1 MHSARWP
8 ALNVSTACVPTLP
21 PCLRAVWLWAVA
33 SPSTKCTHHTTVNTR
48 RASWRFQ
55 LATLPRSILSFEEQ
69 MAAFEEVM
77 RADRHRA
84 EEASAERWLD
94 RDSMRGL

>member
-1 MHSARWP
+1 M
-8 ALNVSTACVPTLP
+8 ACPKCAN
-21 PCLRAVWLWAVA
+21 CLRADLAALSACGLALGSRLAVHQVHA
-33 SPSTKCTHHTTVNTR
+33 SYNCQHKTR
-48 RASWRFQ
+48 ILEFQ

-69 MAAFEEVM
+69 MAAFEEVI

>member
-1 MHSARWP
+1 
-8 ALNVSTACVPTLP
+8 
-21 PCLRAVWLWAVA
+21 
-33 SPSTKCTHHTTVNTR
+33 
-48 RASWRFQ
+48 
-55 LATLPRSILSFEEQ
+55 

>member
-1 MHSARWP
+1 M
-8 ALNVSTACVPTLP
+8 ACPKYAN
-21 PCLRAVWLWAVA
+21 CLRANLAALPARGLALGSRLAVDQVHA
-33 SPSTKCTHHTTVNTR
+33 SYNCQHKAR
-48 RASWRFQ
+48 ILEFQ

-94 RDSMRGL
+94 RDSMRGR